1 MYNNKMHVM
10 TEGALIR
17 LVYDMAPGE
26 VIRRFD
32 NGMLSNNSIGGIV
45 SFSVS
50 YDNGNTRLIY
60 SLNVRPALASMLRQN
75 MTKNTV
81 LSIFRNI
88 AAVMENSQLFM
99 LSERNFVLDPRYIFV
114 DSSDLSVEMI
124 YVPTNDV
131 CGVYLGQFIKTCI
144 TLGVFDTS
152 VDSSYLTQLLNFVN
166 THSDMSASG
175 LRKLIDDM
183 MNDKTPS
190 PQPRQPAPA
199 AQPVRPAAVAKSAV
213 QAVGPAPE
221 STPAQPSAAKN
232 KNGLFGSL
240 LNRSKEAAPA
250 QNAASP
256 APAAKPVKQ
265 PKQVQTAPGFSG
277 IAIPGADQLIID
289 GKQQE
294 RKAAM
299 PAVPCLV
306 DKNGR
311 SIPVSGSPFWI
322 GKSRQSQ
329 IVNSLVIDGDAGVS
343 KNHAYIENVNGK
355 YYIVDPKS
363 TNGTFINGK
372 MIAKNTRTELKDGIK
387 IGIWKEEFIF
397 RVK

>member
-1 MYNNKMHVM
+1 MYNNKMHIM

-17 LVYDMAPGE
+17 LLYDIAPGE

-32 NGMLSNNSIGGIV
+32 NGMLSNNSIKGIV
-45 SFSVS
+45 SYSVS
-50 YDNGNTRLIY
+50 YNNGNTRLIY

-81 LSIFRNI
+81 LSMFRNI
-88 AAVMENSQLFM
+88 AAVIENSQLFM

-114 DSSDLSVEMI
+114 DSRDLSVEMI

-131 CGVYLGQFIKTCI
+131 CGIYLGQFIKTCI
-144 TLGVFDTS
+144 SIGVFDTS
-152 VDSSYLTQLLNFVN
+152 IDSSYLTQLLNFVN
-166 THSDMSASG
+166 THSDVSASG
-175 LRKLIDDM
+175 FRKLIDGM
-183 MNDKTPS
+183 MNDKTPT
-190 PQPRQPAPA
+190 PQPRQPAQA
-199 AQPVRPAAVAKSAV
+199 AQPIHTASLAKSAASSADSV
-213 QAVGPAPE
+213 PV
-221 STPAQPSAAKN
+221 STPVRSASAKN
-232 KNGLFGSL
+232 KSGLLGSL
-240 LNRSKEAAPA
+240 MNRSKEAAPA
-250 QNAASP
+250 QKTAVP
-256 APAAKPVKQ
+256 AQPAEQVKQ
-265 PKQVQTAPGFSG
+265 PKPIQAEQVFSG

-289 GKQQE
+289 GKKQE
-294 RKAAM
+294 KKDTVS
-299 PAVPCLV
+299 AVPCLV
-306 DKNGR
+306 DKNGC
-311 SIPVSGSPFWI
+311 SIPVRSSPFWI

-343 KNHAYIENVNGK
+343 KNHAYIENANGK

-372 MIAKNTRTELKDGIK
+372 MIAKNTRMELKDGMK

>member
-17 LVYDMAPGE
+17 LVYDMVPGE

-60 SLNVRPALASMLRQN
+60 SLNVRPTLASMLRQN

-114 DSSDLSVEMI
+114 DTSDLSVEMI

-131 CGVYLGQFIKTCI
+131 CGVYLGQFIKTCV

-166 THSDMSASG
+166 THADVSASG

-183 MNDKTPS
+183 MNDKTPA

-199 AQPVRPAAVAKSAV
+199 AQPVRPAAVAKPAAPAAGSAPV
-213 QAVGPAPE
+213 N
-221 STPAQPSAAKN
+221 TPAQAAAAKN

-240 LNRSKEAAPA
+240 LNRSKEASPV
-250 QNAASP
+250 QNATP

-294 RKAAM
+294 NKVTRS
-299 PAVPCLV
+299 AVPCLV

-343 KNHAYIENVNGK
+343 KNHAYIENANGK

-372 MIAKNTRTELKDGIK
+372 MIAKNTRTELKDGMK